1 MVCKHSESNGSD
13 VLLTNSCCTFLVS
26 ALHVLLS
33 LYWMFNVQAA
43 AVPYEFDLGAVEKRS
58 VDKRRKNKDD
68 DILVKVTGYEMLRD
82 ANLNPDL
89 VTPIGK
95 SYPFICSYLFL

>member
-1 MVCKHSESNGSD
+1 
-13 VLLTNSCCTFLVS
+13 
-26 ALHVLLS
+26 
-33 LYWMFNVQAA
+33 MFNVQAA

-58 VDKRRKNKDD
+58 VDKRRKTKDD

>member
-1 MVCKHSESNGSD
+1 
-13 VLLTNSCCTFLVS
+13 
-26 ALHVLLS
+26 
-33 LYWMFNVQAA
+33 MFNIQAA
-43 AVPYEFDLGAVEKRS
+43 DAPYEFDLGAVEKRS
-58 VDKRRKNKDD
+58 VDKRKNKDD
-68 DILVKVTGYEMLRD
+68 NILVKLTGYEMLRD